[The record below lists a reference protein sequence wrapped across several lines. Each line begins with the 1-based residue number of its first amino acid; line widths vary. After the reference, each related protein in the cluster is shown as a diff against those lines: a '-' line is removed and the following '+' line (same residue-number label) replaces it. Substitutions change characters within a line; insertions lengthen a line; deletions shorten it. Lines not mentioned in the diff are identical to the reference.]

1 MIQTSVRRYSRFDL
15 PRTFRLAML
24 NLQCGAVPQF
34 ALFSFPRPIS
44 TGAHMKLSIVFK
56 NVERHNPAEKQLQQC
71 ADKLSKL
78 LKNYDPDLVQ
88 LHCVFSVLPRT
99 KEFSLALNLVL
110 PTATLHATEKSEHLP
125 AACKSAFT
133 ELGTQVK
140 KHLARLRKHYEWN
153 RRRPRAEAL
162 A

>member
-1 MIQTSVRRYSRFDL
+1 LRRPS
-15 PRTFRLAML
+15 RLAML
-24 NLQCGAVPQF
+24 NLQCGAVPYL
-34 ALFSFPRPIS
+34 ALFFSPRSIS

-78 LKNYDPDLVQ
+78 LKSYDPDLVQ
-88 LHCVFSVLPRT
+88 LHCVFSILPRT